1 MVTRS
6 WVWLFVAAC
15 ASSPCLH
22 QISVAEQPQKPQSS
36 KSNEDKAYEELA
48 QQVSELE
55 KISRIFESVAKLVT
69 PTVVHI
75 QSKKAASFMDKNFTL
90 EETGSGVVVR
100 LPGLSEPYL
109 LTNHHVIEKVR
120 PDQLVI
126 TTHDRRLLHAVK
138 SWSDDAS
145 DVAVLTIEEKD
156 WPAARLGDSDQMRIG
171 HWVLAIGSPFDQ
183 AGSVTHGIVSSKGR
197 RSLKLGTGD
206 RFINQDFIQTD
217 ASINPGNSGGP
228 LVNLRG
234 EIIGI
239 NTAIASQS
247 GGSEGVGFSIP
258 INLIR
263 RIATE
268 LIQKGSV
275 TRAYL
280 GILTEGTYPQLD
292 PVIAMKFGLTTG
304 RGGLVQEVLPD
315 TPAAHAG
322 LEPLDVILEINETP
336 VEDIY
341 HLTHTISLKPVGE
354 QVSLLVWRN
363 RQPLR
368 LTVTLASRPK
378 KGFSPLTEQ
387 QYPVPVLA
395 KMGVDVQDITE
406 ADRLRFDLREQK
418 GVLIKQVAPHREAA
432 RLVEPFDVIEE
443 VDGRPVNSTTE
454 MREVIMSLRSDK
466 GIRVRVARSTPQG
479 VIHQEVTIKP

>member
-1 MVTRS
+1 MAKKPLA
-6 WVWLFVAAC
+6 WLFVTAL
-15 ASSPCLH
+15 ASLLCVHP
-22 QISVAEQPQKPQSS
+22 ISYADQQQKPKPA
-36 KSNEDKAYEELA
+36 KSDEDKAYEELA
-48 QQVSELE
+48 EQVAELE
-55 KISRIFESVAKLVT
+55 KISRAFETIAKVVS

-75 QSKKAASFMDKNFTL
+75 QSKKAASFMEKNYTL

-100 LPGLSEPYL
+100 LPGLPEPYL
-109 LTNHHVIEKVR
+109 LTNHHVVEKVK

-138 SWSDDAS
+138 SWSDEAS

-156 WPAARLGDSDQMRIG
+156 WPAARLGDSDHVRIG

-183 AGSVTHGIVSSKGR
+183 AGSVTHGIVSGKGR

-206 RFINQDFIQTD
+206 RIINQDFIQTD

-292 PVIAMKFGLTTG
+292 PVIALKFGLTTG

-315 TPAAHAG
+315 TPAAKAG
-322 LEPLDVILEINETP
+322 LEPLDVILEINESP

-363 RQPLR
+363 RQQLR
-368 LTVTLASRPK
+368 LYVTLASRPK
-378 KGFSPLTEQ
+378 PGLSPLTERQ
-387 QYPVPVLA
+387 NPVPVLA
-395 KMGVDVQDITE
+395 KMGVDVQDLTE
-406 ADRLRFDLREQK
+406 ADRLRFDLSEQN

-432 RLVEPFDVIEE
+432 RFVEPFDVIEE
-443 VDGRPVNSTTE
+443 VEGRPVHSTAE
-454 MREVIMSLRSDK
+454 MREVIMSLRPEK
-466 GIRVRVARSTPQG
+466 GIRLRVARPTPQG
-479 VIHQEVTIKP
+479 VTHQEVTIKP

>member
-1 MVTRS
+1 MAKKPPSWLLVTALTIVLS
-6 WVWLFVAAC
+6 F
-15 ASSPCLH
+15 
-22 QISVAEQPQKPQSS
+22 QSVSHANQSQKPKPA
-36 KSNEDKAYEELA
+36 KSDEDRAYEELA
-48 QQVSELE
+48 QQVAELE
-55 KISRIFESVAKLVT
+55 KISRVFESVAKLVS

-75 QSKKAASFMDKNFTL
+75 QSKKAASFMERNFTL

-100 LPGLSEPYL
+100 LPGFDEPYL
-109 LTNHHVIEKVR
+109 LTNHHVIEKVK

-156 WPAARLGDSDQMRIG
+156 WPAARLGDSDQVRIG

-183 AGSVTHGIVSSKGR
+183 AGSVTHGIVSGKGR
-197 RSLKLGTGD
+197 RSLKLGGGNVL
-206 RFINQDFIQTD
+206 NQDFIQTD

-292 PVIAMKFGLTTG
+292 PVIAMKFGLPSG
-304 RGGLVQEVLPD
+304 RGGLVQEVLPE
-315 TPAAHAG
+315 TPAAQAG
-322 LEPLDVILEINETP
+322 LEPLDVILEINESP

-341 HLTHTISLKPVGE
+341 HLTHTISLRPVGE

-363 RQPLR
+363 RQQLR

-378 KGFSPLTEQ
+378 RGLSALSEQ
-387 QYPVPVLA
+387 QNPVPVLA
-395 KMGVDVQDITE
+395 RMGVDVQDLTE
-406 ADRLRFDLREQK
+406 SDRLRFDLHEQK

-432 RLVEPFDVIEE
+432 RLLEPFDVIEE
-443 VDGRPVNSTTE
+443 VEGRPVNSTTE
-454 MREVIMSLRSDK
+454 MREVIMSLKSDK

-479 VIHQEVTIKP
+479 IIHQEVTIKP